1 MMPRAASRACVR
13 FDRLSQFVMLDAFAW
28 RDASTSSAVHESC
41 RDTVHDATVGRM
53 DRLLDAT
60 HELPAPE
67 SRYSAARSFGARRP
81 AHGVP
86 SLTMASESRRRPS
99 PKSASPRSR
108 CRPRTRRLG
117 GADDDGHAVCDLLE
131 LGEFVQKGSRAN
143 EVRHDGRPVEA
154 CGAGRRWICRL
165 FVHGRSGDGPSAGT
179 GGAGGGGL
187 AHSSFTRTT
196 T

>member
-1 MMPRAASRACVR
+1 MRRRALQFTNRAATPCMTQLSAEWTDYLTQRTNFPHLKADTVR
-13 FDRLSQFVMLDAFAW
+13 RRRLA
-28 RDASTSSAVHESC
+28 RDALRTA
-41 RDTVHDATVGRM
+41 
-53 DRLLDAT
+53 
-60 HELPAPE
+60 
-67 SRYSAARSFGARRP
+67 SRR
-81 AHGVP
+81 
-86 SLTMASESRRRPS
+86 LTMASESRRRPS

-117 GADDDGHAVCDLLE
+117 GADDVGHAVCDLLD
-131 LGEFVQKGSRAN
+131 LGEFVQKGSRAD
-143 EVRHDGRPVEA
+143 EIRHDGRPVAA